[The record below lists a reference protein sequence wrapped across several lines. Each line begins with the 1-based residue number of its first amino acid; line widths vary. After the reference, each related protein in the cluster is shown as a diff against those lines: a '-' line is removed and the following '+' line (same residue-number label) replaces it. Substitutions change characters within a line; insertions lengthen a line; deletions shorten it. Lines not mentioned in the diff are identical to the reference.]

1 MDYTKLFTDVAV
13 ASPIAGVL
21 FFILRIV
28 WNYFQKKDEAF
39 TAYMKEQN
47 AIALQTQRD
56 NIMAQTNAAEAS
68 RLLATTIDQLRQ
80 HLCDSNEEVLR
91 EVRNLAKSTKM
102 NGSRRPLKSGEKS
115 ATA

>member
-1 MDYTKLFTDVAV
+1 MDYTKIFTDVAV

-39 TAYMKEQN
+39 TTYMKEQN

-91 EVRNLAKSTKM
+91 EVRGLVKAGKATN
-102 NGSRRPLKSGEKS
+102 SRRPLKNDTKA